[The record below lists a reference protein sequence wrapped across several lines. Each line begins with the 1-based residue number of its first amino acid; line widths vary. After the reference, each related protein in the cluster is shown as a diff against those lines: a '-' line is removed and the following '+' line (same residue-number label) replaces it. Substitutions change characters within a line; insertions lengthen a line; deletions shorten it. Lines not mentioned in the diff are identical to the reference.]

1 MAFVVGI
8 LQPGNHGLGR
18 AHAAGKFGLGEA
30 GVLAELKNLVGD
42 FPVGDFFLK
51 PSKFTLVAGA
61 SRDYIKR
68 VTDAL
73 PPCPATWY
81 STQDPWGYRG
91 LSNLVLP

>member
-42 FPVGDFFLK
+42 FAVGDFFLET
-51 PSKFTLVAGA
+51 FE
-61 SRDYIKR
+61 IH
-68 VTDAL
+68 
-73 PPCPATWY
+73 PC
-81 STQDPWGYRG
+81 RG
-91 LSNLVLP
+91 CIS